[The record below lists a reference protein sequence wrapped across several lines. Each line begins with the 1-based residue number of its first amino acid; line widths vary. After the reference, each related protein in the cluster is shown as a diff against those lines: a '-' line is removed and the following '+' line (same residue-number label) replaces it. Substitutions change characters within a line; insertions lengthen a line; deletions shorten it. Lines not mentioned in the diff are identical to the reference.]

1 MPAYQEEARQV
12 EYNCADNVDS
22 RTDRRLAAR
31 KQIQAG
37 RVEVG
42 FR

>member
-1 MPAYQEEARQV
+1 MLAYQEEARQV
-12 EYNCADNVDS
+12 EYNCVASIDS

-37 RVEVG
+37 RD
-42 FR
+42 